1 MLRLTTYKTSTPMT
15 ATYCIVSADALQSFL
30 ASSRAADHVDPGA
43 YSRLY
48 GVINSAITASFLA
61 DPNLFATD
69 ASTTPQQS
77 VYQPYVANE
86 SDAEPHLYT
95 PSDYYAADA
104 AAKVAATKAISSPHH
119 HQGNKAISS
128 PHHHQGNKANVEPP
142 PTYNDAGTHR
152 STPCWL
158 PSRYRIILPVV
169 EVLQQRPE
177 GIIYREFWK
186 DLRTAARTEKN
197 PRKKAD
203 LTAAIRLYQK
213 PGKAA
218 ALLHDLSTF
227 VDLHSRII
235 PIASTEEPYPAIFLT
250 FPNTP
255 FFDRPQFPK
264 VWDQL
269 GKALDW

>member
-1 MLRLTTYKTSTPMT
+1 MT
-15 ATYCIVSADALQSFL
+15 ATYCI
-30 ASSRAADHVDPGA
+30 RHH
-43 YSRLY
+43 RLLPCR
-48 GVINSAITASFLA
+48 SH
-61 DPNLFATD
+61 LFATD
-69 ASTTPQQS
+69 ASKTPQQS
-77 VYQPYVANE
+77 VYQPYIAND

-104 AAKVAATKAISSPHH
+104 AAKVAATKAISL
-119 HQGNKAISS
+119 

-142 PTYNDAGTHR
+142 PIYNDADTHR

-158 PSRYRIILPVV
+158 PSRFRIILHVV

-197 PRKKAD
+197 ARKKAD